1 MQHYTYIKKGLF
13 VVKPFKKKAKFKIKF
28 ISAAKYGMLVDKKE
42 YGENTVYFIDNSLD
56 DIIQEVIMKTVFFR
70 NKRLVKR

>member
-1 MQHYTYIKKGLF
+1 M
-13 VVKPFKKKAKFKIKF
+13 VKPFKKKAKFKIKF

-56 DIIQEVIMKTVFFR
+56 DII
-70 NKRLVKR
+70 